1 MEYSEALEYIAQRS
15 GYDRGFIQDP
25 FAGDEAAQRGLL
37 RTDALLSELGR
48 PQDALRIV
56 HVAGTKGKGSTAATI
71 AEIGYAAGRI
81 VGLYATPHLH
91 SFRERIQV
99 ALAPLGEDAFGT
111 LVETGGR
118 AVELT
123 ERRNPELGAITAFEL
138 VTALALQAFAEASVE
153 LAVVEVG
160 LGGRLDATNVVQ
172 PVVSVITSISL
183 DHMAILGDTLAAIA
197 FEKAG
202 IIKPG
207 VPVVVGPQAPEALAV
222 IEEIAAQRGCRM
234 LRAGVDWSA
243 SGNWRS
249 ARFEGP
255 WGVLADVELALAGAH
270 QVQNAGVA
278 LAALSVADGDAL
290 SEPDLVSRAIGQVRW
305 PARFEVV
312 EGQPLIVIDGAHN
325 GDSIERL
332 VETFRDEF
340 PVQRNVVL
348 LGVSRDKDVAEIL
361 ASLTSLGGPMFA
373 VQSDNPR
380 ALDARE
386 LAAIARS
393 DGIEARA
400 FERLEDALSAARA
413 VAGEDGV
420 ILVTG
425 SLYLAAEAREALGLA
440 RTAEVERRL
449 LYG

>member
-1 MEYSEALEYIAQRS
+1 MEYSQALEYIAQRS

-25 FAGDEAAQRGLL
+25 FAGDDAAQRGLL
-37 RTDALLSELGR
+37 RTDTLLSELER

-56 HVAGTKGKGSTAATI
+56 HVAGTKGKGSTSATVATI
-71 AEIGYAAGRI
+71 GHAAGRK
-81 VGLYATPHLH
+81 VGLCATPHLH

-99 ALAPLGEDAFGT
+99 DLASLGEFAFGA
-111 LVETGGR
+111 LVETGRR
-118 AVELT
+118 AVDRT
-123 ERRNPELGAITAFEL
+123 ERDRPELGEITAFEL
-138 VTALALQAFAEASVE
+138 VTALALRAFAEAGVE

-160 LGGRLDATNVVQ
+160 LGGRLDATNVVR
-172 PVVSVITSISL
+172 PTVSVITSISL
-183 DHMAILGDTLAAIA
+183 DHTAILGDTLPEIA

-207 VPVVVGPQAPEALAV
+207 VPVVVGPQPSEALAV
-222 IEEIAAQRGCRM
+222 IEEVAARHGSRVLC
-234 LRAGVDWSA
+234 AGIDWTA

-270 QVQNAGVA
+270 QVENAGVA

-290 SEPDLVSRAIGQVRW
+290 TNLDLVSNAMRQVRW

-312 EGQPLIVIDGAHN
+312 EGQPLVIIDGAHN
-325 GDSIERL
+325 DASIERL
-332 VETFRDEF
+332 VETFQAEF
-340 PVQRNVVL
+340 PARRNVVL
-348 LGVSRDKDVAEIL
+348 LGMSRDKDAAGILAAL
-361 ASLTSLGGPMFA
+361 ASLDGLLFS

-380 ALDARE
+380 AVDARE
-386 LAAIARS
+386 LSATARS
-393 DGIEARA
+393 NGIDARA
-400 FERLEDALSAARA
+400 FERLEDALAAARD
-413 VAGEDGV
+413 VAGRDGV
-420 ILVTG
+420 ILITG
-425 SLYLAAEAREALGLA
+425 SLYLAAEARETLGLA